1 MLRSMFSCVM
11 QLIIWNASQNRATVM
26 CEEIYQ
32 QEIVLMADA
41 VLHLPLL
48 QVIDTSAPCTHSLTP
63 QPLCWHSTIDVSLPV
78 Q

>member
-1 MLRSMFSCVM
+1 
-11 QLIIWNASQNRATVM
+11 M

-48 QVIDTSAPCTHSLTP
+48 QVIDTSSPCTQL
-63 QPLCWHSTIDVSLPV
+63 
-78 Q
+78 